1 MGKKR
6 KPKKHSSID
15 VEVVKNNLVYIA
27 KYVEEALEILRKP
40 RLSCDDK
47 KKLKKL
53 VKRIFRRAHASLIGL
68 VKNSSGKTI
77 MVDHL
82 VVDKKGIIKHYG
94 IHGLRGHNPRKPEQ
108 VQFKNKHGK
117 PVEYEEIGTITKTTR
132 KGRRTYKKR
141 TRRIKKA
148 G

>member
-15 VEVVKNNLVYIA
+15 VEVVKNNLVYIV

-47 KKLKKL
+47 KELKKL
-53 VKRIFRRAHASLIGL
+53 VKRIFRKAHASLIGL

-77 MVDHL
+77 IVDHL
-82 VVDKKGIIKHYG
+82 VVDKKGVIKHYG
-94 IHGLRGHNPRKPEQ
+94 IHGLRGHNPREPEQ
-108 VQFKNKHGK
+108 VQFKDKHGK
-117 PVEYEEIGTITKTTR
+117 PIEYEEIGEVRSR
-132 KGRRTYKKR
+132 KRPARKYVKR
-141 TRRIKKA
+141 TRRIKKSK
-148 G
+148 